1 MKPVFV
7 LLAALLLVACSP
19 AGVEPAAGQVV
30 STPAPDTATPAALA
44 TVAPANTPVPPSPTV
59 AAPTPRP
66 TVTDSPPPPTYAPTT
81 VGQTSVEFGFAWIVP
96 VGWPEVTGQ
105 AAAEEG
111 VLFQQAWAN
120 DENAAQ
126 LLAGSPPQLQDTLM
140 VLSARVRSEADSL
153 FPPPDSTLQ
162 RTAQDQQ
169 VAART
174 ISGAAAAPF
183 SLRLSY
189 TIARSPYH
197 YTLEL
202 GCLFSAEADSAAR
215 AAANCQD
222 TWQRISWQFGL
233 CPLPGRP
240 ISSPES
246 WQTVANAYY
255 GYSFEI
261 PAEWYEQEYR
271 TADRR
276 EFVTDLVVL
285 TQPRTCRKPNGIMG
299 LRLSADPPG
308 NFLPADGPDRTGYTQ
323 LLDKP
328 FPAWIDYY
336 SEAEVGVEGV
346 TTASILIQGS
356 FDWYGLMFQC
366 HAPSGAGDAD
376 KAAFQTQCDAV
387 LAHILDSFQVA
398 P

>member
-1 MKPVFV
+1 
-7 LLAALLLVACSP
+7 
-19 AGVEPAAGQVV
+19 
-30 STPAPDTATPAALA
+30 
-44 TVAPANTPVPPSPTV
+44 
-59 AAPTPRP
+59 
-66 TVTDSPPPPTYAPTT
+66 

-96 VGWPEVTGQ
+96 VGWPEVSEQ

-111 VLFQQAWAN
+111 ALFQQAWAN

-153 FPPPDSTLQ
+153 FPPPDSNLQ
-162 RTAQDQQ
+162 RTAQDQP
-169 VAART
+169 VAALT
-174 ISGAAAAPF
+174 VSGAAAAPF

-202 GCLFSAEADSAAR
+202 GCLFPAEAGSAAW
-215 AAANCQD
+215 AAAEANCQD

-308 NFLPADGPDRTGYTQ
+308 NFLPADGPDRTGYMQ
-323 LLDKP
+323 LLNKP
-328 FPAWIDYY
+328 FPIWMLFQD
-336 SEAEVGVEGV
+336 EAEVGVEGV
-346 TTASILIQGS
+346 TSTGIYVQGS
-356 FDWYGLMFQC
+356 FYWYGLGFQC
-366 HAPSGAGDAD
+366 HAPSGAGEAD
-376 KAAFQTQCDAV
+376 KAAFQAQCDAV